1 MSARQHDALRARAAA
16 TVTAVARRLT
26 DPAAA
31 DHPTPDVSPFRAAS
45 LSDGAP
51 GIALLHAELSRAEPG
66 PDGGGGAGGDPVH
79 RDAAL
84 RWVRRAA
91 ALAALAGK
99 APAPGPQG
107 LYGPLA
113 ALSFALH
120 RTADG
125 PGAQGAA
132 RSHLREQVAE
142 LAGGR
147 AAREERRLAERPGS
161 GPGPGSG
168 SGSGSGFTTFTAYD
182 VISGQTGLGAHLLE
196 LGHPAEPALTRVL
209 RALIALS
216 RPVRTHDRGLPGWW
230 VALDGASYRPVAP
243 ARGHANLGMA
253 HGMPGPLALLAI
265 AWREGVRVPGQRA
278 AVTDLAQW
286 LLARRCAD
294 AAGPW
299 WPGQLSLG
307 PAQPEPGR
315 PSWCYGTP
323 GIARALQLAGL
334 ALEVPDWQ
342 EAGVEALRAALARA
356 DLAET
361 AEAGLCHGLAGLLQ
375 ITWRAARDSGDPEL
389 AERVPQLAARL
400 LELVDETAPY
410 GFAAAPGE
418 RPPEEHPGGFLTG
431 AAGAALALHTFA
443 TDAEPATRWDRAL
456 LLA

>member
-1 MSARQHDALRARAAA
+1 MSAREHEALRARAAA
-16 TVTAVARRLT
+16 AVTVVARRLA

-31 DHPTPDVSPFRAAS
+31 DHPTPEVSPFRAAS

-51 GIALLHAELSRAEPG
+51 GIALLHAEL
-66 PDGGGGAGGDPVH
+66 GAAPGGDPAH

-91 ALAALAGK
+91 ALTALAGK
-99 APAPGPQG
+99 TPAPGPQG

-125 PGAQGAA
+125 PAAHSAA

-142 LAGGR
+142 LASTR
-147 AAREERRLAERPGS
+147 AAREERRLTEHPDPS
-161 GPGPGSG
+161 P
-168 SGSGSGFTTFTAYD
+168 GSGSGFTTFTAYD
-182 VISGQTGLGAHLLE
+182 VISGQSGLGAHLLE
-196 LGHPAEPALTRVL
+196 LGRPAEAALVRVL
-209 RALIALS
+209 RALVGLS

-230 VALDGASYRPVAP
+230 VALDGASYQPVAP

-334 ALEVPDWQ
+334 ALEVPQWH

-356 DLAET
+356 DLDGPARAGGT

-375 ITWRAARDSGDPEL
+375 ITWRTARDSGDPEL

-400 LELVDETAPY
+400 LELLHEEAPF
-410 GFAAAPGE
+410 GFAATPGE

-443 TDAEPATRWDRAL
+443 RDAEPATRWDRAL

>member
-1 MSARQHDALRARAAA
+1 MSAREHEALRARAAA
-16 TVTAVARRLT
+16 AVTAVARRLA
-26 DPAAA
+26 DPGTA
-31 DHPTPDVSPFRAAS
+31 DHPTPEVSPFRAAS

-51 GIALLHAELSRAEPG
+51 GIALLHAELGAV
-66 PDGGGGAGGDPVH
+66 AGGDPAH

-91 ALAALAGK
+91 ALTALAGK
-99 APAPGPQG
+99 TPAPGPQG

-125 PGAQGAA
+125 PGAHSAA

-142 LAGGR
+142 LASTR
-147 AAREERRLAERPGS
+147 AAREERRLTEHPDAS
-161 GPGPGSG
+161 SAPGSG
-168 SGSGSGFTTFTAYD
+168 SAFTTFTAYD
-182 VISGQTGLGAHLLE
+182 VISGQAGLGAHLLE
-196 LGHPAEPALTRVL
+196 LGRPAEAALVRVL
-209 RALIALS
+209 RALVGLS

-230 VALDGASYRPVAP
+230 VALDGASYQPVAP

-334 ALEVPDWQ
+334 ALEVPQWQ

-356 DLAET
+356 DLDGPGRAGGA

-400 LELVDETAPY
+400 LELLDEDAPF

-443 TDAEPATRWDRAL
+443 RDAEPATRWDRAL

>member
-1 MSARQHDALRARAAA
+1 MSAREHEALRARAAA
-16 TVTAVARRLT
+16 AVTAVARRLA

-51 GIALLHAELSRAEPG
+51 GIALLHAELGAV
-66 PDGGGGAGGDPVH
+66 AGGDPAH

-91 ALAALAGK
+91 ALTALAGK
-99 APAPGPQG
+99 TPAPGPQG

-125 PGAQGAA
+125 PGSQSAA

-142 LAGGR
+142 LASAR
-147 AAREERRLAERPGS
+147 AAREERRLAEHPNPGPASGPGS
-161 GPGPGSG
+161 GPGPGP
-168 SGSGSGFTTFTAYD
+168 GFTTFTAYD

-196 LGHPAEPALTRVL
+196 LGRPAEAALARVL
-209 RALIALS
+209 RALVGLS

-230 VALDGASYRPVAP
+230 VALDGASYQPVAP

-334 ALEVPDWQ
+334 ALEVPQWQ
-342 EAGVEALRAALARA
+342 EAGVEALRAALVRADPDGPARA
-356 DLAET
+356 GGT

-400 LELVDETAPY
+400 MELLDEDAPF
-410 GFAAAPGE
+410 GFAAAPGV

-443 TDAEPATRWDRAL
+443 RDAEPATRWDRAL

>member
-1 MSARQHDALRARAAA
+1 MSAREHEALRARAAA
-16 TVTAVARRLT
+16 AVTAVARRLA

-31 DHPTPDVSPFRAAS
+31 DHPTPEVSPFRAAS

-51 GIALLHAELSRAEPG
+51 GIALLHAELGAA
-66 PDGGGGAGGDPVH
+66 AGGDPAH

-91 ALAALAGK
+91 ALTALAGK
-99 APAPGPQG
+99 TPAPGPQG

-125 PGAQGAA
+125 PAAHSAA

-142 LAGGR
+142 LASTR
-147 AAREERRLAERPGS
+147 AAREERRLTEHPDAGS
-161 GPGPGSG
+161 AP
-168 SGSGSGFTTFTAYD
+168 GSGSGFTTFTAYD
-182 VISGQTGLGAHLLE
+182 VISGQSGLGAHLLE
-196 LGHPAEPALTRVL
+196 LGRPAEAALVRVL
-209 RALIALS
+209 RALVGLS

-230 VALDGASYRPVAP
+230 VALDGASYQPVAP

-334 ALEVPDWQ
+334 ALEVPQWQ

-356 DLAET
+356 DLDGPARAGGT

-375 ITWRAARDSGDPEL
+375 ITWRTARDSGDPEL

-400 LELVDETAPY
+400 LELLDEEAPF

-431 AAGAALALHTFA
+431 AAGAALALDTFA
-443 TDAEPATRWDRAL
+443 RDAEPATRWDRAL

>member
-1 MSARQHDALRARAAA
+1 MSAREHEALRARAAA
-16 TVTAVARRLT
+16 AVTAVARRLA
-26 DPAAA
+26 DPADA
-31 DHPTPDVSPFRAAS
+31 DHPTPEVSPFRAAS

-51 GIALLHAELSRAEPG
+51 GIALLHTELGAA
-66 PDGGGGAGGDPVH
+66 AGGDPAH

-91 ALAALAGK
+91 ALTALAGK
-99 APAPGPQG
+99 TPAPGPQG

-125 PGAQGAA
+125 PAAHSAA

-142 LAGGR
+142 LASTR
-147 AAREERRLAERPGS
+147 AAREERRLTEHPDPS
-161 GPGPGSG
+161 P
-168 SGSGSGFTTFTAYD
+168 GSGSGFTTFTAYD
-182 VISGQTGLGAHLLE
+182 VISGQSGLGAHLLE
-196 LGHPAEPALTRVL
+196 LGRPAEAALVRVL
-209 RALIALS
+209 RALVGLS

-230 VALDGASYRPVAP
+230 VALDGASYQPVAP

-334 ALEVPDWQ
+334 ALEVPQWQ

-356 DLAET
+356 DLDGPARAGGT

-375 ITWRAARDSGDPEL
+375 ITWRTARDSDDPEL

-400 LELVDETAPY
+400 LELLDEEAPF

-431 AAGAALALHTFA
+431 AAGAALALDTFA
-443 TDAEPATRWDRAL
+443 RDAEPATRWDRAL

>member
-1 MSARQHDALRARAAA
+1 MSAREHEALRARAAA
-16 TVTAVARRLT
+16 AVTVVARRLA

-31 DHPTPDVSPFRAAS
+31 DHPTPEVSPFRAAS

-51 GIALLHAELSRAEPG
+51 GIALLHTELGAA
-66 PDGGGGAGGDPVH
+66 AGGDPAH

-91 ALAALAGK
+91 ALTALAGK
-99 APAPGPQG
+99 TPAPGPQG

-125 PGAQGAA
+125 PAAHSAA

-142 LAGGR
+142 LASTR
-147 AAREERRLAERPGS
+147 AAREERRLTEHPDPS
-161 GPGPGSG
+161 P
-168 SGSGSGFTTFTAYD
+168 GSGSGFTTFTAYD
-182 VISGQTGLGAHLLE
+182 VISGQSGLGAHLLE
-196 LGHPAEPALTRVL
+196 LGRPAEAALVRVL
-209 RALIALS
+209 RALVGLS

-230 VALDGASYRPVAP
+230 VALDGASYQPVAP

-265 AWREGVRVPGQRA
+265 AWQEGVRVPGQRA

-323 GIARALQLAGL
+323 GVARALQLAGL
-334 ALEVPDWQ
+334 ALEVPQWQ

-356 DLAET
+356 DLDGPARAGGT

-375 ITWRAARDSGDPEL
+375 ITWRTARDSGDPEL

-400 LELVDETAPY
+400 LELLDEEAPF

-431 AAGAALALHTFA
+431 AAGAALALDTFA
-443 TDAEPATRWDRAL
+443 RDAEPATRWDRAL

>member
-1 MSARQHDALRARAAA
+1 MSAREHEALRARAAA
-16 TVTAVARRLT
+16 AVTAVARRLA

-31 DHPTPDVSPFRAAS
+31 DHPTPEVSPFRAAS

-51 GIALLHAELSRAEPG
+51 GIALLHAELGAV
-66 PDGGGGAGGDPVH
+66 AGGDPAH
-79 RDAAL
+79 RDAAQ

-91 ALAALAGK
+91 ALTALAGK
-99 APAPGPQG
+99 TPAPGPQG

-120 RTADG
+120 RTAEG
-125 PGAQGAA
+125 PGAHSAA

-142 LAGGR
+142 LASTR
-147 AAREERRLAERPGS
+147 AAREERRLTEHPD
-161 GPGPGSG
+161 

-182 VISGQTGLGAHLLE
+182 VLSGQAGLGAHLLE
-196 LGHPAEPALTRVL
+196 LGRPAEAALVRVL
-209 RALIALS
+209 RALVGLS

-230 VALDGASYRPVAP
+230 VALDGASYQPVAP

-334 ALEVPDWQ
+334 ALEVPQWQ
-342 EAGVEALRAALARA
+342 EAGVEALRAALSRA
-356 DLAET
+356 DPDGPDRAGGT

-389 AERVPQLAARL
+389 SERVPQLTARL
-400 LELVDETAPY
+400 LDLLDEDAPF

-443 TDAEPATRWDRAL
+443 RDAEPATRWDRAL